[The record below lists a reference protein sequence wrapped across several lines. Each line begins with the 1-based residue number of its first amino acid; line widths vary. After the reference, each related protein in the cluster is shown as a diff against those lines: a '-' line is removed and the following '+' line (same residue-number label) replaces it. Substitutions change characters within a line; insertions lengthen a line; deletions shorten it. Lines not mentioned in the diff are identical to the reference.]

1 MSNNKIK
8 LKTSEIGERLLNIY
22 EEYFKSEYVYHN
34 KITSAKS
41 CYLNHYSDEKEMCSD
56 NLIPVF
62 SFRNISSRLI
72 GKKYITELFDVTDY
86 FVLLTFDYEI
96 NNAIRILKT
105 LNLNKIIE
113 VPKSNGQFLKHFAF
127 FSFSDVKS
135 LLS

>member
-8 LKTSEIGERLLNIY
+8 LTTSEIGERLSSIY
-22 EEYFKSEYVYHN
+22 EEYFKSKYAYHN
-34 KITSAKS
+34 RITSAKS
-41 CYLNHYSDEKEMCSD
+41 CFLNYYADEKEMCSD
-56 NLIPVF
+56 NLVPVF

-72 GKKYITELFDVTDY
+72 GKKYITELFDVTDC

-96 NNAIRILKT
+96 NNAIRILSS
-105 LNLNKIIE
+105 LNLKNYFE
-113 VPKSNGQFLKHFAF
+113 VPKSDGQFLKHFAF